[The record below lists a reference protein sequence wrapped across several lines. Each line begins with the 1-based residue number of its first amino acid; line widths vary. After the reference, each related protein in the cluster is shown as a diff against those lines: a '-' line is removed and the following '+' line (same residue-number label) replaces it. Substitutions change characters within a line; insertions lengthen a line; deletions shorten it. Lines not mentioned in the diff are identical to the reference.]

1 MPDVYYRSL
10 DQFVALTAAATAT
23 ENLLVG
29 TGITLLIQRDVIQT
43 AKQVASL
50 DLLSDGRF
58 LFGIGAGW
66 NREEMRNHGT
76 DPRTRGALLNEQLA
90 ALKEI
95 WATDEAQFHGK
106 YVDFGPM
113 FSWPKPV
120 SKPNPP
126 IYVGGNSR
134 AALGRLKAYGDVWM
148 PNAVGDPAQI
158 PKQLAQLAEYAG
170 DFPVT
175 VSGLGTKNL
184 GILEGYLEVGVD
196 RLALFLGTQPETET
210 LTRLDELAKLVE
222 RYS

>member
-1 MPDVYYRSL
+1 
-10 DQFVALTAAATAT
+10 
-23 ENLLVG
+23 
-29 TGITLLIQRDVIQT
+29 
-43 AKQVASL
+43 
-50 DLLSDGRF
+50 
-58 LFGIGAGW
+58 
-66 NREEMRNHGT
+66 
-76 DPRTRGALLNEQLA
+76 
-90 ALKEI
+90 
-95 WATDEAQFHGK
+95 
-106 YVDFGPM
+106 M